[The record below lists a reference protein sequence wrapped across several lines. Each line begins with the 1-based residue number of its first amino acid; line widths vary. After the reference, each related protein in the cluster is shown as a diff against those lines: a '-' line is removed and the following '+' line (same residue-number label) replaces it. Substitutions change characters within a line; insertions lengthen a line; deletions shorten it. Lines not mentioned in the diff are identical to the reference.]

1 MAGRGL
7 WLGLVCEQR
16 SGGGKGAAC
25 EPRDSQELNACMPQ
39 AGTRSQELEA
49 VHLERREEEVAEVTF
64 R

>member
-1 MAGRGL
+1 
-7 WLGLVCEQR
+7 
-16 SGGGKGAAC
+16 
-25 EPRDSQELNACMPQ
+25 MPQ